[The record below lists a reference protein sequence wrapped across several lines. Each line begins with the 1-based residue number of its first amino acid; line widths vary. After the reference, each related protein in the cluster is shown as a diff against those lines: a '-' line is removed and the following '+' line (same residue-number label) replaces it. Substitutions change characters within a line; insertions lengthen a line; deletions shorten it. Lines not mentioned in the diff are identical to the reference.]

1 MDIDAETSGSETEE
15 AFNHLNADQNRKS
28 KRAGGWQAMGLD
40 HAVYKGIIKKGYR
53 QPTPIQ
59 RKSIPQI
66 CSGADVVAMSRTG
79 SGKTAAFVIPMLQK
93 LKKRDTRGIRAIIF
107 APTRELALQ
116 SFKFVKELGRYTGLL
131 CACLIGGDDM
141 DEQFAVLHKHP
152 DILIATPGRLLHIV
166 MEMGLK
172 LTAVQY
178 VVFDEADRLF
188 EIGLGDQLKEIIK
201 RLPESR
207 QTLLFSATLPKILV
221 DFAKAGLSD
230 PVLVRL
236 DVETKL
242 SENLKTVFAC
252 CRANEKLPALIH
264 LCRALNR
271 EHQKTIIFCAT
282 MKHVEL
288 LVAFLQ
294 EAGMDPAFLYSQLD
308 PVARKQNIYRFR
320 NTSECSLLVVTDIA
334 ARGVDI
340 PLLDYAVNWHFPS
353 RPKLFVHR
361 VGRVARAGMSGTSIS
376 FIAPDEMA
384 YALDVFLF
392 TGKPLAFVDKTDL
405 DKNIHEDAH
414 SGLIGTLPD
423 TFSHLET
430 EFISNLQ
437 QNSIEIRDIQAKADN
452 AMKKYTKTRP
462 QASAESIRRVKTEL
476 YQITPCVHPFFLS
489 KDLFPE
495 LVAEECSD
503 TGLKDGL
510 QRKQEILQQIRN
522 WRPNQ
527 AIFSMQNTLGGKG
540 RFSENKQNLPVKKET
555 KNDQKCSIERCK
567 AEEKATNY
575 VDYLPTDAN
584 TESGLSVQN
593 DNNLGGFESMAKR
606 ASLELGADDEKGL
619 YMATK
624 GGKNVW
630 DRKRKKFVSAESGQP
645 KIKKIRTEDGG
656 WMPVSYKSGR
666 YERWKQRQNISFQDE
681 EEDGVDG
688 RRERNGRRKS
698 FGKNKN
704 KGNTNNSTKTSKA
717 KSKMEIRNSDQ
728 IIKNRRKKAR
738 VQSYQ
743 NYRKQENLKKKDRR
757 GKAGGKGRFGNGKK
771 KSKA

>member
-1 MDIDAETSGSETEE
+1 MDTTAETSGSETEE

-40 HAVYKGIIKKGYR
+40 HSVYKGIIKKGYR

-66 CSGADVVAMSRTG
+66 YSGADVVAMSRTG

-172 LTAVQY
+172 LIAVQY

-236 DVETKL
+236 DVESKL

-282 MKHVEL
+282 MKH
-288 LVAFLQ
+288 
-294 EAGMDPAFLYSQLD
+294 S
-308 PVARKQNIYRFR
+308 RFR

-392 TGKPLAFVDKTDL
+392 TGKPLAFVDKADL
-405 DKNIHEDAH
+405 DKNIHE
-414 SGLIGTLPD
+414 
-423 TFSHLET
+423 
-430 EFISNLQ
+430 
-437 QNSIEIRDIQAKADN
+437 AKADN

-555 KNDQKCSIERCK
+555 KSDQKCSIERCK

-681 EEDGVDG
+681 EE
-688 RRERNGRRKS
+688 NGI
-698 FGKNKN
+698 
-704 KGNTNNSTKTSKA
+704 
-717 KSKMEIRNSDQ
+717 E
-728 IIKNRRKKAR
+728 
-738 VQSYQ
+738 
-743 NYRKQENLKKKDRR
+743 ENLKKKDRR